1 MSSPDLCHELRTS
14 KSKCLAHIPHGLHNS
29 QKELS
34 KLNHIP
40 PLFHFKP
47 VRVWLCSVPRVVKPQ
62 RPALSPLPPPAH
74 AAAGQPITGG
84 HIPPSCPGPGP
95 AQGLL
100 PFPSVSFRGLS
111 PLAFKSRSTGPGE
124 EGGFLP
130 GAAFYFTPALSP
142 ALAPSQSLTS
152 LSPPTNV
159 SSPRTRSFGSVCP
172 VQGISGETLLS
183 PATSGRILANPAT
196 EIV

>member
-14 KSKCLAHIPHGLHNS
+14 KSKCFAHIPHGLHIS

-40 PLFHFKP
+40 PLFPFKP
-47 VRVWLCSVPRVVKPQ
+47 VSVRLCSVLWAVKPQ

-84 HIPPSCPGPGP
+84 HIPFSCPGPGP
-95 AQGLL
+95 SQDLL

-111 PLAFKSRSTGPGE
+111 SLAFKSRSTGSGE

-130 GAAFYFTPALSP
+130 GATLFHTRSISCRALP
-142 ALAPSQSLTS
+142 PSQSLTS

-159 SSPRTRSFGSVCP
+159 SSPRTGSFGSVCP
-172 VQGISGETLLS
+172 VQGISGEATLSALQRKGFS
-183 PATSGRILANPAT
+183 
-196 EIV
+196 